1 MAAAADSSPS
11 SSGREKENFM
21 DFDFACEDNGPVAF
35 KSTTRDLKAAANR
48 KARGPRH
55 SQEVIAAGRLGGG
68 GAMNAWVAEADS
80 IMAEKATKRP
90 TMTMLS
96 FEKTLQRGMGS
107 ALGSLGNDKVSKTH
121 KTRI

>member
-1 MAAAADSSPS
+1 MAAAAGSSPTS
-11 SSGREKENFM
+11 SSREKENFM

-35 KSTTRDLKAAANR
+35 KSTARDLKAAAYR

-68 GAMNAWVAEADS
+68 GGNAWIAEADS
-80 IMAEKATKRP
+80 MMAEKATKQL

-96 FEKTLQRGMGS
+96 FEKTLQKGTGS
-107 ALGSLGNDKVSKTH
+107 AFGLLGNDKLSKVH
-121 KTRI
+121 KAGV